1 MSEGRPVELDEARAT
16 WVRVYPVKGTPLLGL
31 IPTVNSDGDLQFSS
45 GFELQGPALTDDD
58 GVLLTDDDGN
68 QLYADW
74 PGFAEIWTLLA
85 EVDRLSVQY
94 PGALIAEA
102 GELLFDDVT
111 GDVLYDV

>member
-1 MSEGRPVELDEARAT
+1 MSEARPVELDEARAT

-68 QLYADW
+68 QLYADF
-74 PGFAEIWTLLA
+74 PGFQDLWSRAFLA
-85 EVDRLSVQY
+85 YEPLAA
-94 PGALIAEA
+94 G
-102 GELLFDDVT
+102 GELVFNDD
-111 GDVLYDV
+111 GDVVTVLVEVP